1 MTYETR
7 TTKVVIVPKGE
18 PLFNQEATEIE
29 IVDEAAGEF
38 VEVRQCSDQYDGKIG
53 ITVEEWP
60 TIRKAIDDMLGRC
73 RSLEE
78 FK

>member
-38 VEVRQCSDQYDGKIG
+38 IEVRQCSDACDGKIS
-53 ITVEEWP
+53 ITPLEWP
-60 TIRKAIDDMLGRC
+60 EIFKAIDLMVSQC
-73 RSLEE
+73 RDVEDQP
-78 FK
+78 

>member
-1 MTYETR
+1 MIYEIR
-7 TTKVVIVPKGE
+7 TTKVSVVPKGE

-38 VEVRQCSDQYDGKIG
+38 IEVRQCSDAYDGKIG

-60 TIRKAIDDMLGRC
+60 TIRKAIDDMIDRC
-73 RSLEE
+73 RILEDC
-78 FK
+78 K

>member
-1 MTYETR
+1 MIHEIR
-7 TTKVVIVPKGE
+7 TTKVSVVPKGE

-38 VEVRQCSDQYDGKIG
+38 IEVRQCSDAYDGKIG

-60 TIRKAIDDMLGRC
+60 TIRKAIDDMIDRC
-73 RSLEE
+73 RSLEDC
-78 FK
+78 K

>member
-53 ITVEEWP
+53 ITAEEWP

>member
-1 MTYETR
+1 MSYETR

-18 PLFNQEATEIE
+18 PLYDGEATEVE

-38 VEVRQCSDQYDGKIG
+38 VEVRQCSDAYDGKIG

-60 TIRKAIDDMLGRC
+60 AIRKAIDDMLDRC

>member
-7 TTKVVIVPKGE
+7 TTKVSIVPMGE
-18 PLFNQEATEIE
+18 PLFNQDATEIE

-38 VEVRQCSDQYDGKIG
+38 VEVRQCSDAYDGKIA
-53 ITVEEWP
+53 ITTEEWP

>member
-38 VEVRQCSDQYDGKIG
+38 VEVRQCSDAYDGKIG

-60 TIRKAIDDMLGRC
+60 TIRNAIDDMLGRC

>member
-7 TTKVVIVPKGE
+7 TTKVVIVPEGE

-38 VEVRQCSDQYDGKIG
+38 VEVRQCSDAYDGKIG

-60 TIRKAIDDMLGRC
+60 TIRKAIDQIHPR
-73 RSLEE
+73 
-78 FK
+78 

>member
-1 MTYETR
+1 MIYETR
-7 TTKVVIVPKGE
+7 TTKVTIVPKGQ
-18 PLFNQEATEIE
+18 PIFNQEATEVE
-29 IVDEAAGEF
+29 IVDEAAGEY